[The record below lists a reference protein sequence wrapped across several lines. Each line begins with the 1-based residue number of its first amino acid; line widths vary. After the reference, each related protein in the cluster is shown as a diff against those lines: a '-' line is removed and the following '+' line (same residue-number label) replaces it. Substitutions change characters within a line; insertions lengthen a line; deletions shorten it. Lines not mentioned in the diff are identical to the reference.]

1 MSRWLEKPIGICL
14 SEKDCE
20 MESNSETKTITV
32 IRQERHCRNLM
43 FSEKILKEKNPL

>member
-20 MESNSETKTITV
+20 MESNHEKSGCTKTITV

-43 FSEKILKEKNPL
+43 YSKNL